1 MAERIGQNL
10 ENDAARRRRRA
21 RGVTLIEVM
30 LASSIFALMVLAL
43 FEGIAV
49 AARIARENAE
59 YLQADAYA
67 FDLAWKRYNESY
79 AALRNFAFVPSVGNT
94 ASTNN
99 VPCLVE
105 TITQEAAPMLFRAGS
120 PAKSY
125 TTITRLTDP
134 SDASTELGILIS
146 VDVKWGEAG
155 KIRQLSS
162 THTATVFKGGSEDS

>member
-1 MAERIGQNL
+1 MAERIKQNP
-10 ENDAARRRRRA
+10 ENEATRRRRRA

-30 LASSIFALMVLAL
+30 LASSIFALMVLSL

-49 AARIARENAE
+49 SARIARENAE

-79 AALRNFAFVPSVGNT
+79 AALRNFVTGG
-94 ASTNN
+94 ASERT
-99 VPCLVE
+99 LE
-105 TITQEAAPMLFRAGS
+105 EDITEEAAPMLFRAGA

-125 TTITRLTDP
+125 TTIRRLADP
-134 SDASTELGILIS
+134 SGASAELGLLIS
-146 VDVKWGEAG
+146 VDVRWGEPG

-162 THTATVFKGGSEDS
+162 THTAKVFKGGSEDR

>member
-1 MAERIGQNL
+1 MGVAK
-10 ENDAARRRRRA
+10 RRNRSHA

-30 LASSIFALMVLAL
+30 LASSIFALMVLSL

-49 AARIARENAE
+49 VARIARENAE

-79 AALRNFAFVPSVGNT
+79 AALRNFAFGSNEDN
-94 ASTNN
+94 ASSTNN
-99 VPCLVE
+99 IPYIE
-105 TITQEAAPMLFRAGS
+105 TITQEAAPMLFRAGT
-120 PAKSY
+120 PAESY
-125 TTITRLTDP
+125 TTITRVLDP

-155 KIRQLSS
+155 NVRQLSS
-162 THTATVFKGGSEDS
+162 THTATVFKSGSEDE